1 MYWEFTDGTKIE
13 KTRENML
20 NLVVKMYNDMIENEI
35 YFKKK
40 SNTILKCTDWINSD
54 CFACDFLDSQETF
67 VTFHSV
73 IKNCEKCPFSIYKD
87 KEKFSYSCI
96 QGKSPYRMYEEILE
110 DYIEDDD
117 LSKSDKKKIRKICFE
132 ICQLFIDA
140 E

>member
-20 NLVVKMYNDMIENEI
+20 NLVSQMYNDMIENEI
-35 YFKKK
+35 YFKGR
-40 SNTILKCTDWINSD
+40 SDVLLKCIGYIESD
-54 CFACDFLDSQETF
+54 CFACDFLRDYKGYGFT
-67 VTFHSV
+67 
-73 IKNCEKCPFSIYKD
+73 IKKQCKKCPFSIYAKN
-87 KEKFSYSCI
+87 ETYNYSCI
-96 QGKSPYRMYEEILE
+96 SDISPYSMYEDIYCSVDSEQ
-110 DYIEDDD
+110 D